1 MMETVFIVLILLALV
16 LVVLIKSAVT
26 VPQQSEYIIER
37 LGKYHTTLE
46 AGFHI
51 LIPFF
56 DKIAYRRN
64 LKEESIDIPTQT
76 CISADNITLDVD
88 GILYLQVVDS
98 RLSAY
103 GIGNYLFAASQLAQT
118 SLRSAIGKLNLDST
132 FEARESLNRQV
143 VMALDEAASTW
154 GIKVLRYELK
164 DIKPPRTVL
173 DAMEKQMR
181 AEREKRA
188 EIARSEGEKQAII
201 NRAEGNRAEA
211 ISLSEGEK
219 TRRINEAEG
228 KAQEILRV
236 AEATAE
242 GIRHVAEAIAAPGG
256 MEAAKLEVAKKY
268 VEEFGRLA
276 KTNNTMIIPSNLTDL
291 TGMVA
296 AAMSAIDLR
305 RPPPAA
311 APVPGKNPAPPQ
323 EQAASQQLPQTP
335 DWAPR

>member
-1 MMETVFIVLILLALV
+1 M
-16 LVVLIKSAVT
+16 
-26 VPQQSEYIIER
+26 
-37 LGKYHTTLE
+37 
-46 AGFHI
+46 
-51 LIPFF
+51 
-56 DKIAYRRN
+56 
-64 LKEESIDIPTQT
+64 
-76 CISADNITLDVD
+76 
-88 GILYLQVVDS
+88 QVVDS

-103 GIGNYLFAASQLAQT
+103 GIANYLFAASQLAQT
-118 SLRSAIGKLNLDST
+118 SLRSAIGKLNLDAT

-188 EIARSEGEKQAII
+188 EIARSEGEKQAIM

-242 GIRHVAEAIAAPGG
+242 GIRRVAEAIAGPGG
-256 MEAAKLEVAKKY
+256 KEAAELEVAKKY
-268 VEEFGRLA
+268 LEEFGKLA
-276 KTNNTMIIPSNLTDL
+276 KTNNTMIVPSNLSDL

-296 AAMSAIDLR
+296 TAMSALNLKR
-305 RPPPAA
+305 QPPMSAQT
-311 APVPGKNPAPPQ
+311 VVS
-323 EQAASQQLPQTP
+323 EQNADPSQAQP
-335 DWAPR
+335 

>member
-1 MMETVFIVLILLALV
+1 MESVFILFVLLVLALII
-16 LVVLIKSAVT
+16 LVKTAVT
-26 VPQQSEYIIER
+26 VPHQTAFIVER

-51 LIPFF
+51 LIPFI
-56 DKIAYRRN
+56 DKIAYRRSM
-64 LKEESIDIPTQT
+64 KEEAIDIPTQT

-88 GILYLQVVDS
+88 GILYIQVVDVYE
-98 RLSAY
+98 SAY
-103 GIGNYLFAASQLAQT
+103 AITNYLFAASQLAQT
-118 SLRSAIGKLNLDST
+118 SLRSAIGKLNLDAT
-132 FEARESLNRQV
+132 FEARESLNLQV
-143 VMALDEAASTW
+143 VKALDEAASKW

-188 EIARSEGEKQAII
+188 EIARSEGEKQAIM

-236 AEATAE
+236 AEATAT
-242 GIRHVAEAIAAPGG
+242 GIRMVAEAIAAPSG
-256 MEAAKLEVAKKY
+256 MEAARLEVAKKY
-268 VEEFGRLA
+268 VEEFGKLA
-276 KTNNTMIIPSNLTDL
+276 KTNNTMIIPTNLADMS
-291 TGMVA
+291 GMVA
-296 AAMSAIDLR
+296 CAMSAIDVHR
-305 RPPPAA
+305 RSKPSRPPAA
-311 APVPGKNPAPPQ
+311 
-323 EQAASQQLPQTP
+323 PQTP
-335 DWAPR
+335 DCAA